1 MRAHFG
7 LPSVASDEPDADKW
21 RKRSINVKFEMPY
34 YTVSGIQ
41 VSGTMAELALSIVLV
56 LPLVNILTA
65 ILLSLF
71 VRACSLN
78 HNPISLAG

>member
-21 RKRSINVKFEMPY
+21 RKRSITVKFEMPY

-41 VSGTMAELALSIVLV
+41 ASGERDVDTVTERRNCLLFLPLTLLV
-56 LPLVNILTA
+56 LQMF
-65 ILLSLF
+65 SEC
-71 VRACSLN
+71 R
-78 HNPISLAG
+78 